1 MSMNPDPRT
10 FEGLRRLL
18 VLKRYEQPPPGYF
31 DRFPGEVIARIREY
45 ESGASLGIFEPGPSW
60 LRRLWNALESRAV
73 FPAAFGAA
81 VCSVLVLGLIHSSG
95 DHAPVMAISERL
107 EGTLYAADSRP
118 IGMPVAERTAFVS
131 SMAGVLPD
139 QPPAGLLRDIH
150 RPRNPAFH

>member
-1 MSMNPDPRT
+1 MNSDPRT
-10 FEGLRRLL
+10 FERLRRLL

-45 ESGASLGIFEPGPSW
+45 ESKASIGVFELGVLR

-81 VCSVLVLGLIHSSG
+81 ACSVLVLGLIHSFG
-95 DHAPVMAISERL
+95 VHASPVTISERL
-107 EGTLYAADSRP
+107 DGTLYAADSRP
-118 IGMPVAERTAFVS
+118 MGMPVAERTAFES
-131 SMAGVLPD
+131 STAGVLPD
-139 QPPAGLLRDIH
+139 QPAVGIFRDIP

>member
-1 MSMNPDPRT
+1 MNPDPRT

-45 ESGASLGIFEPGPSW
+45 ESAASLGIFEPGVSW
-60 LRRLWNALESRAV
+60 LRRLWNALESRAL

-81 VCSVLVLGLIHSSG
+81 VCSFLVLGLIRSSG
-95 DHAPVMAISERL
+95 AHASTVAISERL
-107 EGTLYAADSRP
+107 DGTRYAADSRP
-118 IGMPVAERTAFVS
+118 MGLPVAERAAFES
-131 SMAGVLPD
+131 STAGVLPD
-139 QPPAGLLRDIH
+139 QLPAGLFRDIH